1 MERLDQN
8 IHAALVVRSPS
19 NIDHP
24 EPAAGMAVNEQ
35 SLFDRLESGGHPTCS
50 VVSDRNP

>member
-8 IHAALVVRSPS
+8 IHAALVGRSLS

-24 EPAAGMAVNEQ
+24 DSPAGIAVNVQ
-35 SLFDRLESGGHPTCS
+35 SLADRSESGGHPTCS
-50 VVSDRNP
+50 VVSHRNP